1 MGSSELGLRSFHD
14 CPATQ
19 LKGSMDCSG
28 LAILSRHEITEVD
41 FRPFEQNPGKNFVE
55 VKILG
60 ISNSLDQPSA
70 FKQLS
75 ERLINKGVGR
85 ARILWNGLIVD
96 VFTTH
101 LVSYAAREHP

>member
-55 VKILG
+55 VKNLGVILRHSKR
-60 ISNSLDQPSA
+60 ISSPESL
-70 FKQLS
+70 
-75 ERLINKGVGR
+75 
-85 ARILWNGLIVD
+85 
-96 VFTTH
+96 
-101 LVSYAAREHP
+101 